1 MPTQG
6 DRARSRAALQRAWL
20 ETLTLAGYEKVV
32 EKQVEAALCGVKWAV
47 LDINNRVL
55 GRALPGSVVAE
66 MEAALD
72 EEPSGPAVAGLTAE
86 EAEMVEAAAR
96 IVSRR
101 ARPEGVTRPGQ
112 GGASSPCLP

>member
-1 MPTQG
+1 MPTHG
-6 DRARSRAALQRAWL
+6 DTARRRASLQREWL
-20 ETLTLAGYEKVV
+20 ERLTLAEYEKVV

-66 MEAALD
+66 M
-72 EEPSGPAVAGLTAE
+72 
-86 EAEMVEAAAR
+86 VEAAAR

>member
-55 GRALPGSVVAE
+55 GRALPGSVAT
-66 MEAALD
+66 ALD
-72 EEPSGPAVAGLTAE
+72 EEPSGPAVAGLAAE
-86 EAEMVEAAAR
+86 EVEMVKEAAR
-96 IVSRR
+96 VVGR
-101 ARPEGVTRPGQ
+101 ARRGESAP
-112 GGASSPCLP
+112 